1 MTKEQYEVIL
11 GLLADKI
18 KEQEKTIGLQ
28 KWQIERLENE
38 LKETEALYLSS
49 TSRGVP
55 AKKETHNKG
64 VHNEIQN

>member
-28 KWQIERLENE
+28 KWQIERLEKDLQE
-38 LKETEALYLSS
+38 AEALLL
-49 TSRGVP
+49 
-55 AKKETHNKG
+55 KKETQDKG